1 MMGGVSGT
9 ITQEGGLL
17 LLSFGVGIL
26 LMFSYDVLR
35 IFREI
40 ITHGTFSLSLEDVIY
55 WLACSLVVFAMLY
68 HENDGLLRWF
78 VLAGIA
84 LGMLVENHFLSPYIV
99 RLVSRVIKKILFLL
113 GKFLKIISCPV
124 RAAKKRGKK
133 VCIFL
138 KKQLK
143 KIGKAIKIGVNKW

>member
-1 MMGGVSGT
+1 MNGGVSPA

-17 LLSFGVGIL
+17 LLSFGAGIL
-26 LMFSYDVLR
+26 LMLSYDILR
-35 IFREI
+35 IFRRI
-40 ITHGTFSLSLEDVIY
+40 VSHGTFFLGLEDVIY

-68 HENDGLLRWF
+68 RENDGLLRWF

-84 LGMLVENHFLSPYIV
+84 LGMLAENHFLSPHIV
-99 RLVSRVIKKILFLL
+99 RLSSRVIKKVLHVF
-113 GKFLKIISCPV
+113 GKIIKFVSKPMRV
-124 RAAKKRGKK
+124 MAGRGKK

-143 KIGKAIKIGVNKW
+143 KIGKAIKIGVRKL

>member
-1 MMGGVSGT
+1 MTGGISGT

-17 LLSFGVGIL
+17 LLSFGVGLL

-35 IFREI
+35 IFRQI
-40 ITHGTFSLSLEDVIY
+40 INHGTFSLSLEDVIY
-55 WLACSLVVFAMLY
+55 WLACSIVVFVMLY
-68 HENDGLLRWF
+68 RENDGLLRWF

-84 LGMLVENHFLSPYIV
+84 LGMLVETQFLSRYIV
-99 RLVSRVIKKILFLL
+99 RLVSSVIKKLLFLV
-113 GKFLKIISCPV
+113 GKFLKFISGPMRV
-124 RAAKKRGKK
+124 VARRGKK

-143 KIGKAIKIGVNKW
+143 KIGKAIKIGVNKL